1 MTAPLLA
8 TGVLAAVLLAQ
19 APQSS
24 APDVDAAR
32 AAYVSAAYEQAL
44 ALLPADASADS
55 IAAAELRALC
65 YLGLDRHLEAER
77 ALERIVRLDPG
88 HVMTEATVSPK
99 LVALFT
105 QVRHRVLPGALR
117 DLLGR
122 AMTAYA
128 RREYETAA
136 AQLAVVL
143 AVTGDPTGRNDD
155 DGLTDIDVAA
165 RALLAQVEPSLD
177 EDEAIADVYSFD
189 DRGVAAPV
197 EIARPIPL
205 WTPPEGSVPRALHQG
220 VLEVIIDERGRVASA
235 SMHRPV
241 HPSYDPTLLEAT
253 KTWRFVPATLDDRPV
268 RFRKFIEVIVHPR
281 RSVSGG

>member
-1 MTAPLLA
+1 MTAPLLLMSM
-8 TGVLAAVLLAQ
+8 LAAVLFAQ

-24 APDVDAAR
+24 APEFDAAR

-44 ALLPADASADS
+44 ALLPADASFDS
-55 IAAAELRALC
+55 IAVAELRALC
-65 YLGLDRHLEAER
+65 YLGLDRQVEAER
-77 ALERIVRLDPG
+77 ALERIVRIDPG
-88 HVMTEATVSPK
+88 HAMTDATMSPK
-99 LVALFT
+99 LVALFA
-105 QVRHRVLPGALR
+105 QVRHRALPGALR

-122 AMTAYA
+122 AMTANA

-136 AQLAVVL
+136 EQLALIL
-143 AVTGDPTGRNDD
+143 AVTGDPARRNRD
-155 DGLTDIDVAA
+155 DGFADIDVAA

-177 EDEAIADVYSFD
+177 EDREVDVYSFD

-205 WTPPEGSVPRALHQG
+205 WTPTEGSVPQALHQG
-220 VLEVIIDERGRVASA
+220 VLEVIIDERGRVVSA

-241 HPSYDPTLLEAT
+241 HPTYDPTLLEAT

-281 RSVSGG
+281 RSASGG